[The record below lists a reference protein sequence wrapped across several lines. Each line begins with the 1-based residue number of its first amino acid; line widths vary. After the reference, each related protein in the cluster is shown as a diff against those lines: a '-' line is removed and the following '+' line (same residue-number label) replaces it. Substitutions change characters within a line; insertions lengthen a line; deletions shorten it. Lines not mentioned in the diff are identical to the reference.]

1 MRRQPVWYIV
11 AAIAA
16 SMLAV
21 ALAGLTYTS
30 HVQRQA
36 DRRHDQI
43 VRDSERKWCEFVV
56 VLDDAW
62 SATPPQ
68 SPLGRQVA
76 ASLHTLRID
85 FGC

>member
-1 MRRQPVWYIV
+1 MSRQPVWYIV

-21 ALAGLTYTS
+21 SLAGITYTN

-43 VRDSERKWCEFVV
+43 VRQSEQKWCSFVV

-62 SATPPQ
+62 SSTPPQ

-76 ASLHTLRID
+76 ATLHKLRSD